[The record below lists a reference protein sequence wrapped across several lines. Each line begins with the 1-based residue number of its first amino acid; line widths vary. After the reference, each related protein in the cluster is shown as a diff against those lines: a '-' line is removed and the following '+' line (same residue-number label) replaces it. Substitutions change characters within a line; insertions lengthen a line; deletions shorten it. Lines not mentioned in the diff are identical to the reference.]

1 LSGIRWTWLCW
12 IAVLCACAHAPTPP
26 REGLWQG
33 RISLT
38 VHQEPLQSLSAEF
51 ELEGDAT
58 QGELTLFSPLGQV
71 GLSLRWSPA
80 GAQWQQNGQTRSF
93 ANFADMTQTAM
104 GTDIPLAALFE
115 WLAGRDLPVA
125 GWQMERSATAGAW
138 SARRTHPQ
146 PAVTLKIAARP

>member
-1 LSGIRWTWLCW
+1 M
-12 IAVLCACAHAPTPP
+12 AVLDRRSVRLCPCAHPSPGRPVARPNQSDRAPRT
-26 REGLWQG
+26 
-33 RISLT
+33 
-38 VHQEPLQSLSAEF
+38 LQSLSAEF

>member
-1 LSGIRWTWLCW
+1 MIRWTWLCW
-12 IAVLCACAHAPTPP
+12 ITVLCACSHAPPPP

-38 VHQEPLQSLSAEF
+38 VHQEPPQSLSAEF

-80 GAQWQQNGQTRSF
+80 GAQWQQNGQTRHF
-93 ANFADMTQTAM
+93 ANFADMTQTAI
-104 GTDIPLAALFE
+104 GTEIPLAALFE